1 MLIPSANSMTPE
13 SSANLRKN
21 VIGGAVPGDVIQ
33 HPACFF
39 VKPDY
44 NRPQK
49 TEDLIGSVWEGI
61 NPHTDYFTKVEIKN
75 DSKCAVTVYPS
86 NSPANSYS
94 EVCTYVYDSST
105 GNFNVKFDGYNIT
118 GFIKG
123 DTMTLTDSGN
133 GSYDLKRV
141 K

>member
-1 MLIPSANSMTPE
+1 MEDEKHNKSTKMKKLIFLAF
-13 SSANLRKN
+13 A
-21 VIGGAVPGDVIQ
+21 IIAAI
-33 HPACFF
+33 ACVGFASCSDDD
-39 VKPDY
+39 KDE
-44 NRPQK
+44 PQK